1 MKEGFDGPPIG
12 LRITRRD
19 AQILTHLK
27 TTMYPGIAVS
37 LSDVARTLMRMGMS
51 QYGISV
57 VPESQE
63 SPVTFSKSVKRAAN
77 GK

>member
-19 AQILTHLK
+19 AQILMHLK

-37 LSDVARTLMRMGMS
+37 LSDVARALMRMGMS
-51 QYGISV
+51 QYGIKV
-57 VPESQE
+57 VPEPQE
-63 SPVTFSKSVKRAAN
+63 LPETFSRNAKRATG

>member
-19 AQILTHLK
+19 AQILSHLK
-27 TTMYPGIAVS
+27 TAMWPGMAVS
-37 LSDVARTLMRMGMS
+37 LSDVARSLMRMGMS

-57 VPESQE
+57 VPEQQDLPE
-63 SPVTFSKSVKRAAN
+63 RFSGNVKRAAS